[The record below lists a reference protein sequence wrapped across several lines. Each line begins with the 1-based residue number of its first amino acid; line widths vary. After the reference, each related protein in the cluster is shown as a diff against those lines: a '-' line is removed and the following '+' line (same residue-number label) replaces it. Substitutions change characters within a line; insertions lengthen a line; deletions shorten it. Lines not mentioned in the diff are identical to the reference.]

1 MKPAVQKSKS
11 SSNLFACD
19 KCPRKFFKEYRY
31 DAHMRRH
38 NGLKAYQCEHCDKEF
53 QKYYTL
59 KEHMAISHFD
69 QTKGDR
75 PAYICDVDGCGK
87 EYARKVSIDYITHFV

>member
-1 MKPAVQKSKS
+1 
-11 SSNLFACD
+11 
-19 KCPRKFFKEYRY
+19 
-31 DAHMRRH
+31 MRRH